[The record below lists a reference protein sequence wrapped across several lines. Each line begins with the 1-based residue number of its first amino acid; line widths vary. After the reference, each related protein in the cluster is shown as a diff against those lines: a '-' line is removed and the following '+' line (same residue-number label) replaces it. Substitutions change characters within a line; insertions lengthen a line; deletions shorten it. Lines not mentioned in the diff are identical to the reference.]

1 MTPAHAARIE
11 PGFMAFLAEGREG
24 IGAVRS
30 KTSGH
35 IVIYVENAGEFVVP
49 MSAVRAVHDQKVML
63 DPDVLDNA
71 LLKALGHAHDREDP
85 NLVG

>member
-1 MTPAHAARIE
+1 MTSARIDQIE
-11 PGFMAFLAEGREG
+11 TGFMAFLAEGREG

-30 KTSGH
+30 KTADR

-63 DPDVLDNA
+63 NPDA
-71 LLKALGHAHDREDP
+71 LVPGAAAPLFKKTP
-85 NLVG
+85 